1 MSDALNVFL
10 PLFGFMLLPV
20 WIPILGVSFGWIV
33 DQFGGNKHDQLVA
46 RFAAVKE
53 RSHAHRVAI
62 AARHEA
68 HAADRAR
75 QPAFAAEAA

>member
-1 MSDALNVFL
+1 MSDALNVFV

-20 WIPILGVSFGWIV
+20 WIPILGVTVGWV
-33 DQFGGNKHDQLVA
+33 FDQFGTNKHEQLVA

-68 HAADRAR
+68 HAGERSI
-75 QPAFAAEAA
+75 QPAFATDAA

>member
-1 MSDALNVFL
+1 MSDALAVFV

-20 WIPILGVSFGWIV
+20 WIPILGVTVGWIV
-33 DQFGGNKHDQLVA
+33 DQFGANQHDQLVA

-53 RSHAHRVAI
+53 RSHAHRVAL

-68 HAADRAR
+68 HAADRAGR
-75 QPAFAAEAA
+75 PAYAIEAA

>member
-1 MSDALNVFL
+1 MSDALSVFV

-20 WIPILGVSFGWIV
+20 WIPILGVTVGWIA
-33 DQFGGNKHDQLVA
+33 DQFGANKHDRVVA

-53 RSHAHRVAI
+53 RSHAHRMAL

-68 HAADRAR
+68 QRSG
-75 QPAFAAEAA
+75 QPAFATDAA